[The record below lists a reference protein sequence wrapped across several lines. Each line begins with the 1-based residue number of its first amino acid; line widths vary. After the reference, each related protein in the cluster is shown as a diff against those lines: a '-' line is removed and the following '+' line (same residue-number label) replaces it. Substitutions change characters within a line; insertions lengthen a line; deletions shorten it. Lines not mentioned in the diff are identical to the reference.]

1 MEIRLK
7 KGKKADCEARNQF
20 VKGHIKDFDV
30 ISGQKLTSPFD
41 PMHQLFL
48 GVGKDH
54 FAFYNVRI
62 EHKPKVHEFNRK
74 RQSFENII
82 LTALFVGP
90 SVSVFDF
97 FL

>member
-30 ISGQKLTSPFD
+30 VSGQKLTSTFD

-48 GVGKDH
+48 GVRKD
-54 FAFYNVRI
+54 
-62 EHKPKVHEFNRK
+62 
-74 RQSFENII
+74 
-82 LTALFVGP
+82 LLLF
-90 SVSVFDF
+90 
-97 FL
+97 L